1 MGLTISYRLRSIEQ
15 NIDNIHK
22 QVLALHRTA
31 QDLGFM
37 DVGEITILKDQECTI
52 DMNDDGNDPNL
63 ELKVHASEI
72 TGIDQDGK
80 FSFRHPSHIIGFT
93 FIPGKGCSM
102 ADIGFRVY
110 PDEDIKA
117 ERVWTWLGYC
127 KTQYASNP
135 EYGGLENF
143 ITSHLKIIDLLDAAQ
158 IMGIKCDVT
167 DNGNYWQSRD
177 QALLAKAVNDNNLFT
192 AVAMGAMKDVATSQ
206 NVTLAA
212 PILDFPNFEY
222 LEGHGQ
228 QRLSNNDNSN

>member
-15 NIDNIHK
+15 NTDNIHK
-22 QVLALHRTA
+22 QVLALQNTA
-31 QDLGFM
+31 KDLGFM
-37 DVGEITILKDQECTI
+37 DVGEIVVLKDRECAI
-52 DMNDDGNDPNL
+52 DMNDDGSDPNI
-63 ELKVHASEI
+63 ELKVHGSEM
-72 TGIDQDGK
+72 TGIDKDGK
-80 FSFRHPSHIIGFT
+80 FSFRHPSYIIGFT
-93 FIPGKGCSM
+93 LIPGKGCSM

-110 PDEDIKA
+110 PDGDG
-117 ERVWTWLGYC
+117 VWTWFGYC

-158 IMGIKCDVT
+158 AMGIECDVT

-177 QALLAKAVNDNNLFT
+177 RDLLASTINDNNLFT

-206 NVTLAA
+206 NATLTA
-212 PILDFPNFEY
+212 PILNFPNFEY

-228 QRLSNNDNSN
+228 QQLSNNENSN

>member
-1 MGLTISYRLRSIEQ
+1 MGLTISYKLRSIEQ

-22 QVLALHRTA
+22 QVLALQNTA
-31 QDLGFM
+31 KDLGFM
-37 DVGEITILKDQECTI
+37 DVGEIVVLKDRECAI
-52 DMNDDGNDPNL
+52 DMNDDGNDPNI
-63 ELKVHASEI
+63 ELKVHASEM
-72 TGIDQDGK
+72 TGIGKGGK

-93 FIPGKGCSM
+93 LIPGKGCSM
-102 ADIGFRVY
+102 ADIGFSVY
-110 PDEDIKA
+110 PDGEQ
-117 ERVWTWLGYC
+117 VWTWFGYC

-158 IMGIKCDVT
+158 AMGIECDVT

-177 QALLAKAVNDNNLFT
+177 RALLAKTVSDNNLFT

-206 NVTLAA
+206 NATLAA

-228 QRLSNNDNSN
+228 QKFSNNDNSN

>member
-1 MGLTISYRLRSIEQ
+1 MGLTISYKLRSSEQ
-15 NIDNIHK
+15 NINNIHQ
-22 QVLALHRTA
+22 QVLALQSIA
-31 QDLGFM
+31 KDLGFM
-37 DVGEITILKDQECTI
+37 DVGEIIVLKNQECTI
-52 DMNDDGNDPNL
+52 DMNDDGNDPNI

-72 TGIDQDGK
+72 TAIDKGGK

-93 FIPGKGCSM
+93 LIPGKGCSM

-110 PDEDIKA
+110 PDGDG
-117 ERVWTWLGYC
+117 VWTWFGYC

-143 ITSHLKIIDLLDAAQ
+143 VTSHLKIIDLLDAAEA
-158 IMGIKCDVT
+158 MGIECDVT

-177 QALLAKAVNDNNLFT
+177 RALLASTINENNLFT

-206 NVTLAA
+206 NATLAA

-222 LEGHGQ
+222 LEGDGQ
-228 QRLSNNDNSN
+228 QKLSNNDNSS

>member
-1 MGLTISYRLRSIEQ
+1 MGLTISYKLRSLEH
-15 NIDNIHK
+15 NIDNIRG
-22 QVLALHRTA
+22 QVLALHHKA
-31 QDLGFM
+31 KDLGFM
-37 DVGEITILKDQECTI
+37 DVGEIIVLKDQECTI
-52 DMNDDGNDPNL
+52 DMNGSNDPNI
-63 ELKVHASEI
+63 ELKVHGSEI
-72 TGIDQDGK
+72 TGIDKDGK
-80 FSFRHPSHIIGFT
+80 FSFRHPSYIIGFT
-93 FIPGKGCSM
+93 LIPGKGCSM

-110 PDEDIKA
+110 PDGDQD
-117 ERVWTWLGYC
+117 WTWFGYC

-158 IMGIKCDVT
+158 AMGIECDVT
-167 DNGNYWQSRD
+167 DNGNYWESRD
-177 QALLAKAVNDNNLFT
+177 RALLASTINDDNLFT

-206 NVTLAA
+206 NATLAA